1 VFARWEGGD
10 EENKW
15 QRAVVLEHHGR
26 STNVL
31 FVDTGLQGE
40 VEEIRTAD
48 LQIVLSLEAQA
59 IECYISEA
67 DVNKYSAKVVKSL
80 INKKVCEKSLK
91 I

>member
-1 VFARWEGGD
+1 MFAKWEGED
-10 EENKW
+10 ETQW

-48 LQIVLSLEAQA
+48 SQIVLSLEAQA
-59 IECYISEA
+59 IECYISDA
-67 DVNKYSAKVVKSL
+67 DINKHSASVVRPL
-80 INKKVCEKSLK
+80 VNKKVFYLT
-91 I
+91 